1 MNEDKEV
8 VADQDAKLA
17 ELRALI
23 DEEQKLCDEQSADLE
38 KAKKLNRFEE
48 MKSRDLQQKNA
59 ALTAKLEFIEQGYD
73 YKGNV

>member
-1 MNEDKEV
+1 MNVDKEV

-17 ELRALI
+17 ELKALI

-48 MKSRDLQQKNA
+48 AKSRDLQ
-59 ALTAKLEFIEQGYD
+59 
-73 YKGNV
+73 